1 MNPMQPLSKRT
12 RAVLWWLLAVVFVV
26 GAPLLIGYANGYRLD
41 DALSLVHTG
50 GIYIHSDMSR
60 TRVYLDGEYVEANGT
75 LFKNTLIQ
83 NLRPNKTYEVWVER
97 DEYQSWTKE
106 LPVTR
111 NFVTEAAVLMLPE
124 VFAWDAVP
132 ATTTVPLTSAT
143 SSRASTTEL
152 VHPRHE
158 EFLEL
163 FAEDDDQ
170 FAVEYATTTTTL
182 VQGREV
188 ATTSTY
194 TVLEFPD
201 WLSPLASS
209 SDLAS
214 KSLVRERDGIVT
226 WLDGGAIHA
235 AWGKDNDSP
244 PYYFCNAT
252 CTPMLTIDWAEDI
265 TYYDF
270 YPNRN
275 DVLIVAGAEGVYAVE
290 LDDRSQRNIQP
301 FIEEAGLTFRLTDD
315 DELVIFDGERFRV
328 TTW

>member
-1 MNPMQPLSKRT
+1 MMPPLSRKT
-12 RAVLWWLLAVVFVV
+12 RLIALWCSVIVFVV
-26 GAPLLIGYANGYRLD
+26 GAPLLIAYSQGYRLD

-97 DEYQSWTKE
+97 DEYQSWTKV
-106 LPVTR
+106 LAVQR
-111 NFVTEAAVLMLPE
+111 NFVTEAAVLMLPQ
-124 VFAWDAVP
+124 VFRWEQVP
-132 ATTTVPLTSAT
+132 ATTTLAVGNA
-143 SSRASTTEL
+143 SSTVASTT
-152 VHPRHE
+152 VVAHPRHE
-158 EFLEL
+158 EFAEL
-163 FAEDDDQ
+163 FAEDDEQ
-170 FAVEYATTTTTL
+170 FAVEYATTTFEL
-182 VQGREV
+182 VGARRV

-194 TVLEFPD
+194 AVLEFPE
-201 WLSPLASS
+201 WLSLLASS
-209 SDLAS
+209 SDLAN
-214 KSLVRERDGIVT
+214 KTLVRERDGIVT
-226 WLDGGAIHA
+226 WLDDGAIYA
-235 AWGKDNDSP
+235 AWGKENDMP
-244 PYYFCNAT
+244 PYYFCSAT

-275 DVLIVAGAEGVYAVE
+275 DVLVVAGAEGVYAVE

-301 FIEEAGLTFRLTDD
+301 FIEEANLTFRLTGD